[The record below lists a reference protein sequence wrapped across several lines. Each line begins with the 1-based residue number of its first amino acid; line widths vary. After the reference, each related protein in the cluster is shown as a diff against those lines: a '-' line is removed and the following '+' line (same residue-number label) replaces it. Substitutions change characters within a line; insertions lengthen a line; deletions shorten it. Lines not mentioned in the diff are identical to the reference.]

1 MRKLDLV
8 DLKSGFT
15 AAGNRGYFLK
25 NYAVDLNIALI
36 KFGVVFL
43 DKFCYKKFWAPLFL
57 KQEIMKKCAQ
67 LEDYEDQLYKL
78 VRSNKEYFLIATAE
92 QAICAKLLKNSFYIP
107 NLPEKYSCFST
118 CFRKEAGS
126 HGKDTNGIFR
136 VHQFEKVEQFIISY
150 TRFIGKNRCFLKL
163 IECSQLFYKIL
174 KIPYQLVLL
183 DSKDLNYSSYCKFD
197 IEAWFPGSQTYRE
210 VVSCTNCL
218 DYQVNNLQ
226 IKIKNNY
233 KAHCS
238 LCTFNS
244 TLVATQRMLCAL
256 LENHQNAR
264 GINIPIHLAQI
275 ISKSFLSFKIFF

>member
-136 VHQFEKVEQFIISY
+136 FNFIVLEYIS
-150 TRFIGKNRCFLKL
+150 LKKL
-163 IECSQLFYKIL
+163 
-174 KIPYQLVLL
+174 
-183 DSKDLNYSSYCKFD
+183 
-197 IEAWFPGSQTYRE
+197 
-210 VVSCTNCL
+210 
-218 DYQVNNLQ
+218 NNL
-226 IKIKNNY
+226 
-233 KAHCS
+233 
-238 LCTFNS
+238 
-244 TLVATQRMLCAL
+244 
-256 LENHQNAR
+256 
-264 GINIPIHLAQI
+264 
-275 ISKSFLSFKIFF
+275 